1 MAEEPDSGTL
11 VRVEFTAKDS
21 NKERAGHDEVFGWSL
36 QNLDAR
42 TTFSPPT
49 TMLAIIMSL
58 MGLHAPVPR
67 PARWRYPLSF
77 GSTLGRRQLATDL
90 LEDLVIRFEVF
101 GEEVR
106 GGIGRPGGSS

>member
-1 MAEEPDSGTL
+1 MAFWTRNAVAKRRRARVKGAF
-11 VRVEFTAKDS
+11 VRTYTPRYTK
-21 NKERAGHDEVFGWSL
+21 RRT
-36 QNLDAR
+36 DAR

-49 TMLAIIMSL
+49 TMLAIMMSL

-77 GSTLGRRQLATDL
+77 GSTSGRRQLATDL
-90 LEDLVIRFEVF
+90 LEDLFMPFKVF

-106 GGIGRPGGSS
+106 RGIGRPGRSF

>member
-1 MAEEPDSGTL
+1 MAFWAGNAAARRGRARVKGAF
-11 VRVEFTAKDS
+11 VRAYTPRSTK
-21 NKERAGHDEVFGWSL
+21 RRT
-36 QNLDAR
+36 DAR

-67 PARWRYPLSF
+67 PASWRYPLSF

-101 GEEVR
+101 GEGVR
-106 GGIGRPGGSS
+106 VGIGRPGGSPLRA